1 MEIKKNQIDD
11 LNIELTLS
19 VSNDD
24 YADKRKKKLND
35 YRRKAEIKGF
45 RKGMVPMS
53 LVEKMYGES
62 ALVDSVNDVI
72 TESLNNYIKEN
83 SLSVL
88 GEPLPSETQAE
99 VEWTNGNDFEFA
111 FDVALNPQLSFEVGK
126 DDKITY
132 YNIKIQDVAVKEM
145 KENLLK
151 QYGKLDDGEAAKEED
166 FLVVDLEQGETKIE
180 GTYVSLR
187 NVSEEAK
194 KAQFIGL
201 KPGDSIDVDVNAAFP
216 NETDRASMLKVKK
229 EELEGIDPIY
239 KLTVKSVKTFVP
251 AELNQAT
258 YDQIFGEGTVSS
270 EEEFD
275 AKVKERLAAEYK
287 SNSDARFGKD
297 AKAYLL
303 EKSNVSLP
311 EKFLKRWLKVANEG
325 KYTEEDIEKEFPGFI
340 EDFKWQ
346 TVRNYLVKKFNVEIG
361 QADLKNE
368 AKAFAAYQFAMYG
381 MPNVPEEQLNSY
393 ADSLLANEDQ
403 LQRIYEYVAE
413 SKAINAVK
421 ENVTLKE
428 KDITVEKFREL

>member
-1 MEIKKNQIDD
+1 M
-11 LNIELTLS
+11 
-19 VSNDD
+19 
-24 YADKRKKKLND
+24 
-35 YRRKAEIKGF
+35 
-45 RKGMVPMS
+45 
-53 LVEKMYGES
+53 
-62 ALVDSVNDVI
+62 
-72 TESLNNYIKEN
+72 
-83 SLSVL
+83 
-88 GEPLPSETQAE
+88 
-99 VEWTNGNDFEFA
+99 
-111 FDVALNPQLSFEVGK
+111 
-126 DDKITY
+126 
-132 YNIKIQDVAVKEM
+132 
-145 KENLLK
+145 
-151 QYGKLDDGEAAKEED
+151 
-166 FLVVDLEQGETKIE
+166 
-180 GTYVSLR
+180 
-187 NVSEEAK
+187 
-194 KAQFIGL
+194 
-201 KPGDSIDVDVNAAFP
+201 
-216 NETDRASMLKVKK
+216 
-229 EELEGIDPIY
+229 
-239 KLTVKSVKTFVP
+239 KTFVP

-381 MPNVPEEQLNSY
+381 MPNVPEDQLNSY

-413 SKAINAVK
+413 SKVINAIK